1 MNHTKKILILSAL
14 SATLGLQTAQAT
26 STFSATSL
34 VTVTIDNIINN
45 TNAGNL
51 SDISITGGFWLD
63 DTLTLSD
70 DGFGKTV
77 TGQANS
83 SYSHIGNWQDNTL
96 VIGDSLSQSFSAIGS
111 ATDGKVNSNYFSFG
125 DMYFFND
132 SSDDYTI
139 QYSINYLLATNVTGD
154 FASSSISLSYSNELG
169 NIDGYEEATAS
180 TLLNTSSF
188 NSSTNNPDPLLT
200 SFSLDLGAFEEDIF
214 YTDVTITGYAE
225 AKAKEIAPVPVPAA
239 GWLML
244 SSLIFL
250 RKYRI
255 STT

>member
-45 TNAGNL
+45 THAGDL
-51 SDISITGGFWLD
+51 SSISITGGFWLD
-63 DTLTLSD
+63 DTLGD
-70 DGFGKTV
+70 EGFGKTV
-77 TGQANS
+77 TNQADS

-96 VIGDSLSQSFSAIGS
+96 VTGNSLSQSFSAIGS

-125 DMYFFND
+125 DIYFAND
-132 SSDDYTI
+132 SNDDYTI
-139 QYSINYLLATNVTGD
+139 KYSINYLLATNVTGD
-154 FASSSISLSYSNELG
+154 FASSSISLSYFNDLG

-225 AKAKEIAPVPVPAA
+225 AKANEIAPVPVPAA